1 MFALPPS
8 PLSAVHLPIFVE
20 KRLQV
25 WMKRDDL
32 LHPEISGNKWRK
44 MKYNLIE
51 ARQQGFTRLITF
63 GGAYSNHLY
72 ATAAAG
78 KVFGFQTL
86 GIVRGDELHSESSKT
101 LAFCAACGME
111 LHFVSRTAYRDK
123 PQVLTAI
130 QQENPVWQEAYFV
143 PEGGSN
149 ALAIK
154 GVMELTAEIYTE
166 LQPDF
171 ICTAVG
177 TGGTLAGLWAGA
189 AAPTQVLG
197 FLALKGA
204 LGLQDEVAK
213 LLQNT
218 GIQPQA
224 SMALRPDFCGKG
236 YGKYDQE
243 LIDFIHFFEQNN
255 PAIRL
260 EQVYTGK
267 MMQGIASLAAQDF
280 FPEQS
285 TIVAIHTGG
294 LQGRVHL
301 VNCE

>member
-8 PLSAVHLPIFVE
+8 PLSAVHLPIFSE
-20 KRLQV
+20 KRLHV

-32 LHPEISGNKWRK
+32 LHPDISGNKWRK

-51 ARQQGFTRLITF
+51 ARQQGFTRLMTF

-123 PQVLTAI
+123 PQILTAI
-130 QQENPVWQEAYFV
+130 QQENPIWQEAYFV

-166 LQPDF
+166 IQPDF
-171 ICTAVG
+171 LCTAVG
-177 TGGTLAGLWAGA
+177 TGGTLAGIWASA
-189 AAPTQVLG
+189 QKPTQLLG

-204 LGLQDEVAK
+204 VSGISHELQTLVQAAGVQPHAK
-213 LLQNT
+213 VELIET
-218 GIQPQA
+218 
-224 SMALRPDFCGKG
+224 FCGKG
-236 YGKYDQE
+236 YGKYDQA

-255 PAIRL
+255 PDIRL

-267 MMQGIASLAAQDF
+267 MMQGIATLAAQDF
-280 FPEQS
+280 FPADS
-285 TIVAIHTGG
+285 VIVAIHTGG
-294 LQGRVHL
+294 LQGRSFV
-301 VNCE
+301 